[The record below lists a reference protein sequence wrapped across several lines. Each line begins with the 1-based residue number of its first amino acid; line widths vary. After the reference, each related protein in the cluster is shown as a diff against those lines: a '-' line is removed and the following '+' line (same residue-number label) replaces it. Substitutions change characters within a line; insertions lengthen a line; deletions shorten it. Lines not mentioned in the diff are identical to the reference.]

1 MEANTTITATQWHT
15 LEDLPDVVTKLPE
28 PGGFPPDRQ
37 CRACGFTFKEHGM
50 IGTMTDGHIVCPTSW
65 VMVPETGRPWVLTN
79 KEFSDML
86 EQAEK
91 EAPKNEGE

>member
-1 MEANTTITATQWHT
+1 
-15 LEDLPDVVTKLPE
+15 
-28 PGGFPPDRQ
+28 
-37 CRACGFTFKEHGM
+37 M